1 MSKQGQYNYKGIDF
15 QAKAALALFLQHL
28 RLPSFLYIQLEAPNF
43 EDFNLVFNDGRKIIC
58 ESKDWKRNLSFSH
71 LKMILQS
78 VLKKNILQ
86 KNDEILVICTKLD
99 RMLKDKVHHM
109 KYWGNLVASEFQKR
123 GFKNTEIA
131 ILDRVRFW
139 EIRKREIHLVIYSLF
154 SELLDF
160 WLPQDELERI
170 INNVLVKRIYDGSTT
185 GDIFR
190 RSDILSEIES
200 IRENARKNSGH
211 FDNER
216 VEVEDQLKNLIVAIE
231 NNKSPTWAP
240 HQISALS
247 SKPDLVFFVLKKFE
261 SRQIDDIKQWKNLWQ
276 LHKVYRFSFS
286 LFKIF
291 ENNLHAKKNKRY
303 VLQFIKDNIGEIKRF
318 YQHDYFEV
326 DTVRI
331 ISKIIAEDGKFLSEA
346 FEIVKKLVHSRK
358 DDIFY
363 IKTRESDFWKKEK
376 ICELLKKIYDNVDD
390 SLKNKIYELI
400 ISSFNLTG
408 DEGTHSHYTPRKI
421 FEILRSWLD
430 VNFEE
435 NLPVLTKVLSE
446 QYDKH
451 YQYFSK
457 TLRFK
462 GWEHYG
468 GTTCFWGNQYA
479 ATDRHFVTYTLKPAF
494 WDYYEGNKIRAWEFI
509 INNCITSTD
518 KVKKNHPDFLNRA
531 SISIILEEYKSR
543 GEKISGQ
550 AFKILRE
557 FALSRK
563 GIPHKSDL
571 IYQELRGN
579 FPDEKKWKL
588 VKVSVD
594 KYKIPVSPFVEQIV
608 LELAKHG
615 DKRAKKILKN
625 WIKSKDYYQKGRIFE
640 ENIVM
645 IISQF
650 LDDSFEEGIGMFK
663 DFIGGDYFLKK
674 MDSFDAFT
682 IARLLNK
689 IIKKD
694 IETGSEIL
702 ETLSRKRELTDNEQI
717 VLYNALVDEGNSK
730 QENKK
735 VLVRIYE
742 TFLDPFL
749 NSLGND
755 IEKIENKITR
765 PQSREAIV
773 QFADA
778 LAKQGKIR
786 EAIRI
791 VKVFINDSDPCTPKR
806 KNPED
811 PEGKYDE
818 HKKIEQGEDVH
829 PITCVRGWCA
839 WVLMNCAVLD
849 GRDYIPENIDL
860 TEKLTKD
867 RNYYIKHMACV
878 ALSQLAQSRLTVLPE
893 KRDVLFL
900 SDNVKK
906 ALKMSKK
913 IEGIAFNLLKD
924 ISKLSINVQKV
935 LGKSILKVF
944 NHIRALNQDNALK
957 LIKTLEKFPEE
968 AVAEA
973 GPLFIYFAEFRR
985 NNFQD
990 WKWKMPGLYDDLDNF
1005 DSKVFQQFLE
1015 KIIKKKNP
1023 KINSQFSWHF
1033 YELIEKSVPD
1043 KLEVKNF
1050 LKYDKA
1056 FEISYKYLDVISNYY
1071 HQQTFSHIYRFIE
1084 DNFEKRPKECYQ
1096 LWRKCLG
1103 KERVVIKKKV
1113 QGGKADEVYYWP
1125 NYENEKIL
1133 IKIKEND
1140 GVNEFLD
1147 SFEFLLDY
1155 PKEVIIGDINE
1166 VVKILERLP
1175 KRKRYIEQVNGIFNK
1190 LITRNSSFYD
1200 IREKWRKK

>member
-1 MSKQGQYNYKGIDF
+1 MSKQGQPNYKGIDF
-15 QAKAALALFLQHL
+15 QAKAALALFLQYL
-28 RLPSFLYIQLEAPNF
+28 RDPSFSYIQLEAPKF
-43 EDFNLVFNDGRKIIC
+43 EDFNLVFNDGRRIIC
-58 ESKDWKRNLSFSH
+58 ESKDWKRNFSFSH
-71 LKMILQS
+71 LKIILQS

-99 RMLKDKVHHM
+99 RMLKDKIHHM
-109 KYWGNLVASEFQKR
+109 KYPGNLVASEFKKK
-123 GFKNTEIA
+123 GFRNEQIA
-131 ILDRVRFW
+131 ILNRVRFW

-160 WLPQDELERI
+160 WLPQDELERDADSI
-170 INNVLVKRIYDGSTT
+170 LVERIYKGSAK
-185 GDIFR
+185 GDIFY

-200 IRENARKNSGH
+200 IRKNARKYSGH

-216 VEVEDQLKNLIVAIE
+216 VEVEDQLKNLIAAIE
-231 NNKSPTWAP
+231 NNKSPIWAS

-261 SRQIDDIKQWKNLWQ
+261 SGRIDDVEQWKDLWE
-276 LHKVYRFSFS
+276 LHKFYRFSFS

-291 ENNLHAKKNKRY
+291 ENNLHTKKNKRY
-303 VLQFIKDNIGEIKRF
+303 ILQFIKDNVGEIRRF
-318 YQHDYFEV
+318 YQHDHFEV
-326 DTVRI
+326 DAVKI
-331 ISKIIAEDGKFLSEA
+331 VSKIMAEDKEFLSEA
-346 FEIVKKLVHSRK
+346 FAIVEKLIHARK

-363 IKTRESDFWKKEK
+363 IKTRERDFWKKEK
-376 ICELLKKIYDNVDD
+376 ISELLKKIYDNVDD
-390 SLKNKIYELI
+390 GLKNKIYELI
-400 ISSFNLTG
+400 ISSFNLIG
-408 DEGTHSHYTPRKI
+408 DEGTHGHYTPRKT

-468 GTTCFWGNQYA
+468 GTTCYWGNQYA
-479 ATDRHFVTYTLKPAF
+479 VTDRHFVTYTLKPAF
-494 WDYYEGNKIRAWEFI
+494 WDYYERNKIRAWEFI

-518 KVKKNHPDFLNRA
+518 KVEKNHPDFLNRA

-543 GEKISGQ
+543 GEKILGQ
-550 AFKILRE
+550 AFKILKE
-557 FALSRK
+557 FLSSRK

-594 KYKIPVSPFVEQIV
+594 KYKIPVNPFVEQII
-608 LELAKHG
+608 LGLAKHG
-615 DKRAKKILKN
+615 DERARRILRN

-663 DFIGGDYFLKK
+663 DFIGGNYFLKK

-682 IARLLNK
+682 IARLLNR

-694 IETGSEIL
+694 LKTGLEIL

-717 VLYNALVDEGNSK
+717 VLYNALIDEGNSK
-730 QENKK
+730 QENKNI
-735 VLVRIYE
+735 LVEIYN

-755 IEKIENKITR
+755 IKEIENKITR
-765 PQSREAIV
+765 SQSREAIV

-791 VKVFINDSDPCTPKR
+791 VKVFINDSDPCTPRR
-806 KNPED
+806 KNSED
-811 PEGKYDE
+811 PTGKYSE
-818 HKKIEQGEDVH
+818 YKEIEQGKDIH
-829 PITCVRGWCA
+829 SITTVRGWCA
-839 WVLMNCAVLD
+839 WVLANCAVLD
-849 GRDYIPENIDL
+849 GRGYIPENIDL

-867 RNYYIKHMACV
+867 QNHYVKYMACL
-878 ALSQLAQSRLTVLPE
+878 ALSQLAKSRLTVLPE

-900 SDNVKK
+900 NDNAKK
-906 ALKMSKK
+906 ALEMSRR
-913 IEGIAFNLLKD
+913 IEGIAFSLLTD
-924 ISKLSINVQKV
+924 ISKLPMNVRKV

-944 NHIRALNQDNALK
+944 NHIRALNVNNAFK
-957 LIKTLEKFPEE
+957 LIKALEKFPEE
-968 AVAEA
+968 VIGEA
-973 GPLFIYFAEFRR
+973 APLFIYFAELRR
-985 NNFQD
+985 NSFGD
-990 WKWKMPGLYDDLDNF
+990 WKWKMPGLYDDLDDF
-1005 DSKVFQQFLE
+1005 DSKLFQQLLE
-1015 KIIKKKNP
+1015 KILKKKNP
-1023 KINSQFSWHF
+1023 EINSRFSWHF
-1033 YELIEKSVPD
+1033 YELIEKSIPD
-1043 KLEVKNF
+1043 KLEVKNV
-1050 LKYDKA
+1050 LNYNNA
-1056 FEISYKYLDVISNYY
+1056 FKISYKYLDVISNYY
-1071 HQQTFSHIYRFIE
+1071 HQQTFSHLYRFIE
-1084 DNFEKRPKECYQ
+1084 DNFEKKPRECYQ
-1096 LWRKCLG
+1096 LWRKCLE
-1103 KERVVIKKKV
+1103 KERAEIKKKV
-1113 QGGKADEVYYWP
+1113 EEGKAKDVYYWP
-1125 NYENEKIL
+1125 NYKNEKIL
-1133 IKIKEND
+1133 AKVKGKD
-1140 GVNEFLD
+1140 GADKFLD

-1155 PKEVIIGDINE
+1155 PKEIMIGDINE
-1166 VVKILERLP
+1166 AVRILEELP
-1175 KRKRYIEQVNGIFNK
+1175 KRKRYIEQISRIFNK
-1190 LITRNSSFYD
+1190 LVTRNPSFYE

>member
-1 MSKQGQYNYKGIDF
+1 MSKQGQLNYKGINF
-15 QAKAALALFLQHL
+15 QAWGAMALFLQYL
-28 RLPSFLYIQLEAPNF
+28 RDPSFSYIQLEAPKF
-43 EDFNLVFNDGRKIIC
+43 EDFNLAFNDGRKIIC
-58 ESKDWKRNLSFSH
+58 ESKNWKRNFSFSH

-99 RMLKDKVHHM
+99 RMLKDKVHHI
-109 KYWGNLVASEFQKR
+109 KYWGNFVASKFQKR

-139 EIRKREIHLVIYSLF
+139 EIPTRKTHLVVYSLF

-160 WLPQDELERI
+160 WLPQDELECKADSI
-170 INNVLVKRIYDGSTT
+170 LVKRIYEGSAK
-185 GDIFR
+185 GDIFY

-200 IRENARKNSGH
+200 IRKNARKYSGY

-216 VEVEDQLKNLIVAIE
+216 VEVEDQLQNLIAAIE
-231 NNKSPTWAP
+231 NNKSPIWAS

-261 SRQIDDIKQWKNLWQ
+261 SQQIDDIEQWNDLWQ

-291 ENNLHAKKNKRY
+291 ENNLHTNKNRRY
-303 VLQFIKDNIGEIKRF
+303 ILQFIKDNVGEIRRF

-326 DTVRI
+326 DAVKI
-331 ISKIIAEDGKFLSEA
+331 VSKIIAEDKEFLSEA
-346 FEIVKKLVHSRK
+346 FAIVKKLINSRK

-390 SLKNKIYELI
+390 GLKNKIYELI
-400 ISSFNLTG
+400 ISSFNLIG

-479 ATDRHFVTYTLKPAF
+479 VSDRHFVTYTLKPAF
-494 WDYYEGNKIRAWEFI
+494 WDYYERNKIKAWKFI
-509 INNCITSTD
+509 VNNCVTSTD
-518 KVKKNHPDFLNRA
+518 KVKKNHPDFLNRP
-531 SISIILEEYKSR
+531 SISVILEEYKSR
-543 GEKISGQ
+543 SEKISEQ

-557 FALSRK
+557 FILSRK

-579 FPDEKKWKL
+579 FPDKKKWQL
-588 VKVSVD
+588 VKVSID
-594 KYKIPVSPFVEQIV
+594 KYKNPFVEQIV
-608 LELAKHG
+608 LGLAKHG
-615 DKRAKKILKN
+615 DERAKKILRN
-625 WIKSKDYYQKGRIFE
+625 WIKSKDYYQKGRLFE

-650 LDDSFEEGIGMFK
+650 LDDSFKEGIGMFK
-663 DFIGGDYFLKK
+663 DFIGRDYFLKK
-674 MDSFDAFT
+674 MDSFDVFAV
-682 IARLLNK
+682 ARLLNK
-689 IIKKD
+689 IIEKD
-694 IETGSEIL
+694 IKTGSEIL
-702 ETLSRKRELTDNEQI
+702 ETLSQKPKLTDNEQI
-717 VLYNALVDEGNSK
+717 LLCNALVGEGDSK
-730 QENKK
+730 QENEK
-735 VLVRIYE
+735 VLVRIYQ

-749 NSLGND
+749 NSLDND
-755 IEKIENKITR
+755 IKKIESKITR
-765 PQSREAIV
+765 SQSREAIV
-773 QFADA
+773 QFADV
-778 LAKQGKIR
+778 LAKRQKIP
-786 EAIRI
+786 ETMRI

-806 KNPED
+806 KDPKD

-818 HKKIEQGEDVH
+818 HKEIEQGKDIH
-829 PITCVRGWCA
+829 SITTVRGWCA

-849 GRDYIPENIDL
+849 GRDYIPENINL

-867 RNYYIKHMACV
+867 QNYYVKHMACF
-878 ALSQLAQSRLTVLPE
+878 ALSQLTQSRLTVLPE

-900 SDNVKK
+900 NDNKKK
-906 ALKMSKK
+906 ALEMSKR
-913 IEGIAFNLLKD
+913 IERIAFDLLRN
-924 ISKLSINVQKV
+924 ISKSPMNVRKV

-944 NHIRALNQDNALK
+944 NHIRALNEDNALK
-957 LIKTLEKFPEE
+957 LVKTLKEFPEE
-968 AVAEA
+968 VIAEA
-973 GPLFIYFAEFRR
+973 ALLFIYFAEFRR
-985 NNFQD
+985 NNFKD
-990 WKWKMPGLYDDLDNF
+990 WKWKMPGLYDDLEDF
-1005 DSKVFQQFLE
+1005 DSKVFQQLLE
-1015 KIIKKKNP
+1015 KILKKKNP
-1023 KINSQFSWHF
+1023 KINSQFSWRF

-1043 KLEVKNF
+1043 KLEVKSF
-1050 LKYDKA
+1050 LKYNKA
-1056 FEISYKYLDVISNYY
+1056 FEISYKYLGIISNYY

-1084 DNFEKRPKECYQ
+1084 DNFEKKPKECYQ

-1103 KERVVIKKKV
+1103 KERVVIKKKI
-1113 QGGKADEVYYWP
+1113 QEGKAKDIYYWP
-1125 NYENEKIL
+1125 NYENEEIL
-1133 IKIKEND
+1133 IKVKEKS
-1140 GVNEFLD
+1140 GVKEFLD

-1166 VVKILERLP
+1166 VVKILEELP
-1175 KRKRYIEQVNGIFNK
+1175 KRKRYIEQVSRIFDK
-1190 LITRNSSFYD
+1190 LIVRNPSFYD
-1200 IREKWRKK
+1200 IRKKWRKK